1 MNEVNFTIFNV
12 RNSFFDFKLRIIT
25 NNVLLLLTVCTK
37 IAKMISSHRIQWT
50 TINALRQ
57 HDLLQQLQRPRQLR
71 NRTNHLRHQHLAP
84 FPILQDIL
92 NISNL
97 NLRSL
102 RYTPANPNRCMTTK
116 MADIITNI
124 FSTTERGIIISR
136 QLLINYSA
144 IRVSVQPLSSRL
156 RCIRLGLARPRAHK
170 SSITNRRQWRHCSTR
185 HPPLF
190 RLC

>member
-1 MNEVNFTIFNV
+1 MDDHQRTTSARPTTTTTTSTTTSKPNKPSTTPAPS
-12 RNSFFDFKLRIIT
+12 SF
-25 NNVLLLLTVCTK
+25 
-37 IAKMISSHRIQWT
+37 SHP
-50 TINALRQ
+50 AGYPQ
-57 HDLLQQLQRPRQLR
+57 HFQP
-71 NRTNHLRHQHLAP
+71 
-84 FPILQDIL
+84 
-92 NISNL
+92 L